1 VKVLHRRRYGDVE
14 VRVIEGGE
22 VQVETPEGTYK
33 MRSDLIILVRKDEKI
48 EVIYGGGESA

>member
-1 VKVLHRRRYGDVE
+1 MKVLHRRRYGDVE